1 MDGSVNSPVTLFDAI
16 QGWRRW
22 LCDERRYQPKTL
34 EAYGRDLAGFVD
46 FLREHRGEMPTL
58 LCLEM
63 LTAGDF
69 RAYVAHRLSD
79 GISRASVARAM
90 SVIRGF
96 LRYLERTGFIDNA
109 VWTLA
114 QRPRT
119 PDPVPRALTVEETKG
134 ALDLLERIDLTPWV
148 AARDMALATLLYG
161 AGLRIGEALSLDK
174 KDWPAGGAGS
184 LRICGKGG
192 KERVVPLIEAVTTA
206 VSAYLELC
214 PGSEDGALFV
224 GKRGRRLQPAVAQRR
239 MREARIA
246 LGLPDGATPHA
257 LRHSFATHLLAAD
270 GDLRTIQELLGH
282 ASLSTTQRYTRVDA
296 ARLVQVH
303 RQAHPRAMMRGQQA
317 SDAAE

>member
-1 MDGSVNSPVTLFDAI
+1 MDGSVNSPVTLFDAT

-22 LCDERRYQPKTL
+22 LCDERRYQPRTL

-46 FLREHRGEMPTL
+46 FLSEHRGEMPNL
-58 LCLEM
+58 LCLEK

-69 RAYVAHRLSD
+69 RAYVAHRLSK
-79 GISRASVARAM
+79 GISRASIARAM

-96 LRYLERTGFIDNA
+96 LRYLERTGFIDTA

-114 QRPRT
+114 RRPRT
-119 PDPVPRALTVEETKG
+119 PDPVPRALTFEETKG

-161 AGLRIGEALSLDK
+161 AGLRIGEALSLDR
-174 KDWPAGGAGS
+174 KDWPVGDAGS
-184 LRICGKGG
+184 LRVRGKGG
-192 KERVVPLIEAVTTA
+192 KERVVPLIEAVTNA

-214 PGSEDGALFV
+214 PCSEDGALFV

-303 RQAHPRAMMRGQQA
+303 RQAHPRAMMRGEHA